1 MEKKDYFYNPRLYR
15 SRYPTGRLQSNRTTR
30 KSRYFLA
37 GMLSGA
43 FLMLAMLFI
52 APRMVTDM
60 LAWCFNLIL
69 R

>member
-15 SRYPTGRLQSNRTTR
+15 GRYQTGRLQDNGTTR
-30 KSRYFLA
+30 KSGYFLA

-43 FLMLAMLFI
+43 FLMLTMLFI

-60 LAWCFNLIL
+60 LAWCFNLVL

>member
-15 SRYPTGRLQSNRTTR
+15 GRYPAGQLQGNGTTR
-30 KSRYFLA
+30 KTGCFLA

-43 FLMLAMLFI
+43 FLVLTMLFI
-52 APRMVTDM
+52 APRVVTDM
-60 LAWCFNLIL
+60 LAWCFNLVL